1 LPGAIVAIES
11 ALELAEAEAPLEPGR
26 PDVVRVMNLHQA
38 KGLEAAVVVLADP
51 SGGGPHA
58 PDLHVERRDSRY
70 EGAVAYARVL
80 DTTGEGWGGGK
91 ELARPAGWEAMA
103 AVEERFEAAE
113 HVRLLYVAVTRAKE
127 ELVVAR
133 WPEKSGESPWR
144 ALDPWLD
151 RKATGLD
158 LVAVPPP
165 PRAEA
170 EATTAD
176 IDRAMDR
183 AAQMLVAMRKP
194 SYVHRT
200 VTAIAKAPLP
210 FDSARV
216 SGAEDR
222 DALRGYAWGSAVHGA
237 LAAAARA
244 PGGEALRATCR
255 DLLVENGRPLD
266 DHGDPLELAELVDL
280 VRGVQ
285 ASELWTRA
293 MRSERVLSEVSFA
306 LPRWRPATATP
317 GREDDRSPQ
326 PSRPQLDL
334 FGGRAEGPGEAGEG
348 GVGPPGEDAPT
359 VLEGVIDL
367 AFRESDG
374 WVVADYKTDVGTDP
388 EFADR
393 ELAYRR
399 QVEIYAQA
407 WSELTGD
414 TVKER
419 VLFFT
424 AQRRTERW

>member
-1 LPGAIVAIES
+1 
-11 ALELAEAEAPLEPGR
+11 
-26 PDVVRVMNLHQA
+26 M
-38 KGLEAAVVVLADP
+38 
-51 SGGGPHA
+51 
-58 PDLHVERRDSRY
+58 
-70 EGAVAYARVL
+70 
-80 DTTGEGWGGGK
+80 T
-91 ELARPAGWEAMA
+91 

-127 ELVVAR
+127 ELVVGR
-133 WPEKSGESPWR
+133 WPDKAGESPWR

-151 RKATGLD
+151 RKATALE

-165 PRAEA
+165 TRAEA

-176 IDRAMDR
+176 IERAKAR
-183 AAQMLVAMRKP
+183 AAETLVAMLEP

-200 VTAIAKAPLP
+200 VTEIAKTPLP

-216 SGAEDR
+216 SGAENR

-266 DHGDPLELAELVDL
+266 DHGDPLELSELLDL

-285 ASELWTRA
+285 GSELWSRA

-306 LPRWRPATATP
+306 LPRWQPATTTP
-317 GREDDRSPQ
+317 AGEDERSPRQ
-326 PSRPQLDL
+326 ARPQLDL
-334 FGGRAEGPGEAGEG
+334 FSGRAVGPGEAGEG
-348 GVGPPGEDAPT
+348 RVGSPGDDAPT

-414 TVKER
+414 PVKER

-424 AQRRTERW
+424 AQGRTERW